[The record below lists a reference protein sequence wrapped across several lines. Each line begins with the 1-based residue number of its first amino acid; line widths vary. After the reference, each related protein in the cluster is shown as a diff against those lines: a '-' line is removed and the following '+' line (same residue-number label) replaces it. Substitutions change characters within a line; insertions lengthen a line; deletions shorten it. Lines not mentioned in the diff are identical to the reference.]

1 MNNSNRS
8 DKPGWERWLK
18 KRMRIDMNQQQIG
31 GFTFSLEDSSI
42 GDDRREMWDFDID
55 FRENARLTSG

>member
-1 MNNSNRS
+1 M
-8 DKPGWERWLK
+8 GTMTE
-18 KRMRIDMNQQQIG
+18 KRMRIDMNQQEIG
-31 GFTFSLEDSSI
+31 RFTFSLEDSSI